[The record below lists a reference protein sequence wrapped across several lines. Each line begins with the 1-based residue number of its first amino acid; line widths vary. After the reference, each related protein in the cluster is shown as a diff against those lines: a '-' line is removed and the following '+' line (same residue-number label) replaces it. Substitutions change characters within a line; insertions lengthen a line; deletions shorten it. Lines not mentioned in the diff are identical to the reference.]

1 MDQGRLGDL
10 LRRSA
15 NYGEMKNQAKGPK
28 RKSSMDHGA
37 QSEREVGEDHQMPP
51 WREVFLYFLFLG
63 FVNVGGPVAQI
74 TMMYNHMVERRHW
87 LSKDRFVK
95 IMAFCHML
103 PGPEALQLAIYVGY
117 LKRKLWGGILAGLTF
132 ILPGAIVMIV
142 LSWLYVKY
150 GKLPPVNNALYVL
163 KPAVLGII
171 AAGII
176 KLGRAAIR
184 NIFLALLLVGA
195 FLGMRF
201 GGINFLLIL
210 VIAGALNLLIEEG
223 WPRLRKGAPTLPVTI
238 GALALL
244 LPFIDS
250 RLFQIAWLFFKT
262 GLFSFGGA
270 YASLV
275 FVQRGA
281 VAQYHWLSDGQL
293 LDGVSLSVATPGP
306 FMLFTTF
313 VGYIASG
320 VIGAVLATFFVFLP
334 SFIFVIVGVHYV
346 EKVRENRK
354 IQAFLAGVSA
364 AVVGVIAV
372 VSLDLIPEALVDWPA
387 VGIAVAAFFLIAFLK
402 RDVALVALGAMLG
415 GIIYASIRALA

>member
-1 MDQGRLGDL
+1 
-10 LRRSA
+10 
-15 NYGEMKNQAKGPK
+15 
-28 RKSSMDHGA
+28 
-37 QSEREVGEDHQMPP
+37 MPS

-74 TMMYNHMVERRHW
+74 TMMYNHMVERRKW

-195 FLGMRF
+195 FVGMRF
-201 GGINFLLIL
+201 GGINSLLIL

-223 WPRLRKGAPTLPVTI
+223 WPRLKKGAPTLPVTI
-238 GALALL
+238 VAFALL

-250 RLFQIAWLFFKT
+250 RLVQLAWLFLGT

-270 YASLV
+270 YASLI

-293 LDGVSLSVATPGP
+293 LDGVALSVATPGP

-313 VGYIASG
+313 AGFLAGG
-320 VIGAVLATFFVFLP
+320 VRGALIATFFVFLP
-334 SFIFVIVGVHYV
+334 SFVFVLGGARYV
-346 EKVRENRK
+346 ELVRDNRWL
-354 IQAFLAGVSA
+354 QAFLAGVSA
-364 AVVGVIAV
+364 AVVGVIIV
-372 VSLDLIPEALVDWPA
+372 VSLELISTALVGW
-387 VGIAVAAFFLIAFLK
+387 VSIAIATIAFLVIVLLK
-402 RDVALVALGAMLG
+402 IDVAFVALGTMAT
-415 GIIYASIRALA
+415 

>member
-1 MDQGRLGDL
+1 MDEPKQIEKASGGDKL
-10 LRRSA
+10 PS
-15 NYGEMKNQAKGPK
+15 
-28 RKSSMDHGA
+28 
-37 QSEREVGEDHQMPP
+37 

-63 FVNVGGPVAQI
+63 FVNIGGPVAQI
-74 TMMYNHMVERRHW
+74 TMMFNHMVEKRRW
-87 LSKDRFVK
+87 LSKDRFIK

-117 LKRKLWGGILAGLTF
+117 LKRRVWGGILAGLTF
-132 ILPGAIVMIV
+132 ILPGAVVMIV

-150 GKLPPVNNALYVL
+150 GKLPQITNVLYVL

-184 NIFLALLLVGA
+184 NFFLATLLVAA
-195 FLGMRF
+195 FVGMRF
-201 GGINFLLIL
+201 AGINFLLIL
-210 VIAGALNLLIEEG
+210 LIAGLLNLLVQEG
-223 WPRLRKGAPTLPVTI
+223 WPLLKSAPRFPAAI
-238 GALALL
+238 GGILL
-244 LPFIDS
+244 LIPLGDS
-250 RLFQIAWLFFKT
+250 RLFQVAWLFFKT
-262 GLFSFGGA
+262 GLLSFGGA

-293 LDGVSLSVATPGP
+293 LDGVALSVATPGP

-313 VGYIASG
+313 VGYLVSGIA
-320 VIGAVLATFFVFLP
+320 GAVFATFFVFFP
-334 SFIFVIVGVHYV
+334 SFVFVIGGVHYI
-346 EKVRENRK
+346 EKVRENRM

-387 VGIAVAAFFLIAFLK
+387 IAISVVAFFLIVLLK
-402 RDVALVALGAMLG
+402 RDVALVAVGAMAG
-415 GIIYASIRALA
+415 GALYAALKAFL

>member
-1 MDQGRLGDL
+1 MDEVKQIEKADGDDKIP
-10 LRRSA
+10 A
-15 NYGEMKNQAKGPK
+15 
-28 RKSSMDHGA
+28 
-37 QSEREVGEDHQMPP
+37 

-63 FVNVGGPVAQI
+63 FGNVGSQVAQI
-74 TMMYNHMVERRHW
+74 TMMFNHMVEKRQW

-132 ILPGAIVMIV
+132 ILPGAVVMVV

-150 GKLPPVNNALYVL
+150 GQLPQVLNALYVL

-176 KLGRAAIR
+176 KLGRAAIP
-184 NIFLALLLVGA
+184 NFFLAILLIGA
-195 FLGMRF
+195 FAGMRF
-201 GGINFLLIL
+201 AGINFLLIL
-210 VIAGALNLLIEEG
+210 LIAGVLNLIVDQG
-223 WPRLRKGAPTLPVTI
+223 WPLLKKTAPTLPAMVGGI
-238 GALALL
+238 GLL
-244 LPFIDS
+244 VPFGDS
-250 RLFQIAWLFFKT
+250 RLFQVAWLFLKT
-262 GLFSFGGA
+262 GLLSFGGA

-293 LDGVSLSVATPGP
+293 LDGVALSVATPGP
-306 FMLFTTF
+306 FMLFTAF
-313 VGYIASG
+313 VGYLASG
-320 VIGAVLATFFVFLP
+320 VTGAVLATFFVFLP

-346 EKVRENRK
+346 EKVRDNRM

-364 AVVGVIAV
+364 AVVGIIAV
-372 VSLDLIPEALVDWPA
+372 VSLDLIPEALIDWPTA
-387 VGIAVAAFFLIAFLK
+387 GIAVISFLLIAFLK
-402 RDVALVALGAMLG
+402 RDVALVAVGAMLG
-415 GIIYASIRALA
+415 GIIYSSFRAFA